1 MDQKDNSRLSPH
13 NIEHL
18 DKQFKALKLRRAAH
32 TYEEIGEIMGCSMG
46 TAYRYVSEAMKFI
59 KSKIGESADEVR
71 QIELDKLARL
81 EGKLHR
87 AIDLDPPNE
96 ELVKLIGQCV
106 KVSESMRKLTG
117 MDAPMEVKH
126 SGPLYTVKAA
136 SPDTEAWPDAPTKA
150 PVHEGE
156 VQEQERR
163 EAEPEALDD

>member
-18 DKQFKALKLRRAAH
+18 DKQFKALNLRRAAH

-59 KSKIGESADEVR
+59 KSKIGESAEEVR

-126 SGPLYTVKAA
+126 SGPHYTVEDA
-136 SPDTEAWPDAPTKA
+136 SPNTKAWPDAPTQA
-150 PVHEGE
+150 PVHEDKI
-156 VQEQERR
+156 QEQSGCET
-163 EAEPEALDD
+163 EPEALDD

>member
-126 SGPLYTVKAA
+126 SGTLYTVKAA

-150 PVHEGE
+150 PVHEDK
-156 VQEQERR
+156 VQEQSGC

>member
-136 SPDTEAWPDAPTKA
+136 SPDTEAWPDATTEPAT
-150 PVHEGE
+150 
-156 VQEQERR
+156 
-163 EAEPEALDD
+163 EAEMHEDQVHVEGGSTEEP

>member
-18 DKQFKALKLRRAAH
+18 DKQFKALNLRRAAH

-46 TAYRYVSEAMKFI
+46 TAYRYVSEAMRFI
-59 KSKIGESADEVR
+59 KSKVGEAAAEVR

-126 SGPLYTVKAA
+126 SGPHYTVEDA
-136 SPDTEAWPDAPTKA
+136 SPNTKAWPDAPTKA
-150 PVHEGE
+150 PVHEDK
-156 VQEQERR
+156 VQEQEGC
-163 EAEPEALDD
+163 ETEPEALDD

>member
-126 SGPLYTVKAA
+126 SGPHYTVEDA
-136 SPDTEAWPDAPTKA
+136 SPNTKAWPDAPTQA
-150 PVHEGE
+150 PVHEDKI
-156 VQEQERR
+156 QEQSGCET
-163 EAEPEALDD
+163 EPEALDD